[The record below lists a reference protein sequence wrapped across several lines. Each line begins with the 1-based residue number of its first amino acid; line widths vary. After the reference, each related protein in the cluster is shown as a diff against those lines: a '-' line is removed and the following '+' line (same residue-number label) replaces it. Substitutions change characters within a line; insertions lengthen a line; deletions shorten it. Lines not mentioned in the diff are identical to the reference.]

1 MASKAAES
9 LQVQKA
15 RKKLEKKMISEQK
28 QLNIAAIEQMK
39 RAIQIW
45 ITRHQT
51 DRVSLQQKTVE
62 LFDENQHSA
71 KTKSKYISHLLHK
84 LRKEAITTPK
94 KPLKL
99 LKGRITK

>member
-1 MASKAAES
+1 MASKATES

-15 RKKLEKKMISEQK
+15 RKKLEKKLISEQK

-45 ITRHQT
+45 ISRHQAE
-51 DRVSLQQKTVE
+51 RVTLQQKAIE

-71 KTKSKYISHLLHK
+71 KTRSRYVVHLLNK
-84 LRKEAITTPK
+84 LRKEEQPK
-94 KPLKL
+94 SLKL

>member
-1 MASKAAES
+1 MTSKATES

-15 RKKLEKKMISEQK
+15 RKKLEKKLISEQK

-45 ITRHQT
+45 ISRHQT
-51 DRVSLQQKTVE
+51 ERVTLQEKTVE

-71 KTKSKYISHLLHK
+71 KTRSKYVVHLLHK
-84 LRKEAITTPK
+84 LRKETPPK
-94 KPLKL
+94 KTLKP